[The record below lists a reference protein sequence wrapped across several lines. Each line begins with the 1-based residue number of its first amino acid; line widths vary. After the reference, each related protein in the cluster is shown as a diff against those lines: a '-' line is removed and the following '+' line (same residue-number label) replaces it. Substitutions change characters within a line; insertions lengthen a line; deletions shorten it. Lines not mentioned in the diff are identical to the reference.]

1 MATIFSGIKPT
12 GVVTLGNY
20 LGAMKQFVDLQDDNN
35 AYYCIVD
42 LHSITVQLDRV
53 ELMNNT
59 RKLAALYLASDRKS
73 VV

>member
-42 LHSITVQLDRV
+42 LH
-53 ELMNNT
+53 
-59 RKLAALYLASDRKS
+59 
-73 VV
+73 